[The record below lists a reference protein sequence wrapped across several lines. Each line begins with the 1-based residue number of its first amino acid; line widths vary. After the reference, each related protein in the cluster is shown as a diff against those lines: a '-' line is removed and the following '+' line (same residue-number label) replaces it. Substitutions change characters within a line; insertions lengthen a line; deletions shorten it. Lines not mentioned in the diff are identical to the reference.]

1 MTKQDGRKLDHKSLE
16 TLRLI
21 AVRRVVEDGESP
33 SAVMRSLGLC
43 RTSIYPWLRKH
54 KKKGPEALLMHK
66 ASGPKPKLDG
76 KQRRQVRRW
85 IIGKDPRQYGFDFG
99 LWTRQIVARLIEE
112 RFGVSLKLT
121 AVGRLLASLDITP
134 QKPLRRAYE
143 RDPKA
148 VEEWLKERYP
158 RLRRRARKH
167 GATIFFLDE
176 AGFSSEPNLGKTY
189 GLKGQ
194 TPVVKTTEAAEGNS
208 GGRWVG
214 EPGQRQKVNAI
225 SAVSARGGF
234 WSQVYTGMF
243 NAGRFVE
250 FLKAFRRGGRGKV
263 FMVVDGHPSH
273 RAKVVAAYVAACRG
287 DLELHFLPPYAP
299 DLNPD
304 EFVWQYAKTNGVAK
318 KPLRRNESLKERV
331 TQDLANIKANQH
343 LVRSFFMGQS
353 VVYAKD

>member
-1 MTKQDGRKLDHKSLE
+1 M
-16 TLRLI
+16 I
-21 AVRRVVEDGESP
+21 AVRRVVEDGEQP

-54 KKKGPEALLMHK
+54 QKKGPAALLLRK
-66 ASGPKPKLDG
+66 ACGPKPKLNG
-76 KQRRQVRRW
+76 KQRQQVRRW

-99 LWTRQIVARLIEE
+99 LWTRQIVAQVIEDKL
-112 RFGVSLKLT
+112 GISLKLT
-121 AVGRLLASLDITP
+121 AVGRLLARLEITP

-143 RDPKA
+143 RDPKE
-148 VEEWLKERYP
+148 VKKWLEEKYP

-176 AGFSSEPNLGKTY
+176 AGFSSEPNLGRTY

-194 TPVVKTTEAAEGNS
+194 TPVVQTT
-208 GGRWVG
+208 
-214 EPGQRQKVNAI
+214 GQRQKVSAI
-225 SAVSARGGF
+225 SAVSAKGGF

-243 NAGRFVE
+243 NAGRFVQ
-250 FLKAFRRGGRGKV
+250 FLKDFRRGGRGKI
-263 FMVVDGHPSH
+263 FLVVDGHTSH

-287 DLELHFLPPYAP
+287 ELELHFLPPYAP

-304 EFVWQYAKTNGVAK
+304 EFVWQYTKTNGVAK

-331 TQDLANIKANQH
+331 TQDLANIKANQN
-343 LVRSFFMGQS
+343 LVRSFFMAES

>member
-1 MTKQDGRKLDHKSLE
+1 M
-16 TLRLI
+16 I
-21 AVRRVVEDGESP
+21 AVRRVVEDGENP
-33 SAVMRSLGLC
+33 SEVRRSLGLC
-43 RTSIYPWLRKH
+43 RTSIYPWLRRH
-54 KKKGPEALLMHK
+54 QKKGEAALLLRK
-66 ASGPKPKLDG
+66 ACGPKPKLDG
-76 KQRRQVRRW
+76 RQRQQVRRW

-99 LWTRQIVARLIEE
+99 LWTRQIVAQLIAEK
-112 RFGVSLKLT
+112 FGVSLRFT

-143 RDPKA
+143 RDPQA
-148 VEEWLKERYP
+148 VEEWLQKDYP

-176 AGFSSEPNLGKTY
+176 AGFSSEPNLGRTY
-189 GLKGQ
+189 GLKGH
-194 TPVVKTTEAAEGNS
+194 TPVVKTTEVAEGNR
-208 GGRWVG
+208 GGRRVG

-225 SAVSARGGF
+225 SAVSAKGGF
-234 WSQVYTGMF
+234 WCQVYTGML

-263 FMVVDGHPSH
+263 YLVVDGHPSH

-318 KPLRRNESLKERV
+318 KPLARNESLRERV
-331 TQDLANIKANQH
+331 EADLTAIKAQPH
-343 LVRSFFMGQS
+343 LVRSFFHAPS
-353 VVYAKD
+353 VGYAEDW

>member
-1 MTKQDGRKLDHKSLE
+1 MSKQDGRKLDHKSLE

-33 SAVMRSLGLC
+33 SEVMRSLGLC
-43 RTSIYPWLRKH
+43 RTSIYPWLRRH
-54 KKKGPEALLMHK
+54 KKKGQAALLLRK
-66 ASGPKPKLDG
+66 AGGPKPKLNG
-76 KQRRQVRRW
+76 QQRQQVRRW

-99 LWTRQIVARLIEE
+99 LWTRQIVAQLIEE
-112 RFGVSLKLT
+112 RLGIILKLT

-143 RDPKA
+143 RDPQA
-148 VEEWLKERYP
+148 VEAWLQEQYP
-158 RLRRRARKH
+158 QLRRRARKH

-189 GLKGQ
+189 GLKGR
-194 TPVVKTTEAAEGNS
+194 TPVVKTT
-208 GGRWVG
+208 
-214 EPGQRQKVNAI
+214 GQRQKVNAI
-225 SAVSARGGF
+225 SAVSAKGGF
-234 WSQVYTGMF
+234 WSQVYSGMF

-263 FMVVDGHPSH
+263 FLVVDGHPSH

-287 DLELHFLPPYAP
+287 ELELHFLPPYAP

-318 KPLRRNESLKERV
+318 KPLRRNESLQERV
-331 TQDLANIKANQH
+331 TQDLAHIKANRP
-343 LVRSFFMGQS
+343 LVRSFFQAKS